1 MFLLAASPTP
11 GTSGAVPG
19 AMTKP
24 SGSGRM
30 SQVCAE
36 VWCGCLVRAFRD
48 LRKQNIDSRIQKYGP
63 RSATAPRTNQYVP
76 RASVY
81 SVSGIY
87 MKHTERM
94 EI

>member
-1 MFLLAASPTP
+1 M
-11 GTSGAVPG
+11 
-19 AMTKP
+19 
-24 SGSGRM
+24 
-30 SQVCAE
+30 
-36 VWCGCLVRAFRD
+36 RAFRD
-48 LRKQNIDSRIQKYGP
+48 LRRQAIDSRIQKYGP